1 MINRTSKVVTTHLPA
16 TRTIVA
22 TASVLAVLSLFAT
35 SGCQTLTSKPSKD
48 VASNAPPKPDPVDPS
63 APKTDFRKEVGVEQ
77 QYNVHVEMAKVYESQ
92 SNFESA
98 MSEYQKASELAHL
111 KGSFLSAKALG
122 PSQEALAERKLA
134 AALDRLGRFT
144 QAETHYGKA
153 LKLSPN
159 DAKIWNDAGYSYYL
173 QNRWAD
179 AERSLKMAD
188 TLDPKNS
195 RVLTNL
201 GLTYAA
207 QGKNDEALLAFSH
220 AGGPAIGH
228 ANLGYI
234 LAAMGKHEKA
244 REYYQKALDLQP
256 ELNPARHAI
265 AKLDL
270 DTKARDNSAMLA
282 SATPPVAAPAP
293 APPLVPVTVPASVS
307 PSLVFTPVQPPKP
320 SILPVLV
327 PPNLAEVSG
336 VNAPKTAVDPRIHR
350 STSPVPAA
358 LEIKPALIDKPR
370 RAVAKPAKDDYLP
383 PLPAD

>member
-1 MINRTSKVVTTHLPA
+1 MIHRTSKVVSTHLPA

-35 SGCQTLTSKPSKD
+35 SGCQTLTSKSSKD

-77 QYNVHVEMAKVYESQ
+77 QYNVHVEMGKVYESQ
-92 SNFESA
+92 SNYEA
-98 MSEYQKASELAHL
+98 AIAEYQKASELAHM
-111 KGSFLSAKALG
+111 KGSFLSTKALG

-159 DAKIWNDAGYSYYL
+159 DAKIWNDAGYSCYL

-188 TLDPKNS
+188 SLDPKNS

-207 QGKNDEALLAFSH
+207 QGKNDEALVAFSH
-220 AGGPAIGH
+220 AGGPAVGH

-256 ELNPARHAI
+256 ELNPARHAL

-270 DTKARDNSAMLA
+270 DTKARENSAMLA
-282 SATPPVAAPAP
+282 SATPPLAAPAP
-293 APPLVPVTVPASVS
+293 APPLVPAPASMP
-307 PSLVFTPVQPPKP
+307 PSLVFTPVLPPKLTI
-320 SILPVLV
+320 SPVLV
-327 PPNLAEVSG
+327 PPNLAAVSG
-336 VNAPKTAVDPRIHR
+336 FKAPKPAVDPRIHR